1 MIYQLRTYT
10 VNKGKMDDWVS
21 LFNDKIVAIQ
31 ENCGIKVEA
40 AWVNLDQNQ
49 FIWIRSFTD
58 SDDVKVKESA
68 FYASP
73 EWNAVM
79 DHARSHLAR
88 IQVEPMT
95 SVLKI
100 PANR

>member
-10 VNKGKMDDWVS
+10 VNKGMMDDWVS
-21 LFNDKIVAIQ
+21 LFNDQIVAIQ

-49 FIWIRSFTD
+49 FIWIRSFAD

-79 DHARSHLAR
+79 DQARSHLAR
-88 IQVEPMT
+88 NQVEPMT

>member
-10 VNKGKMDDWVS
+10 VNKGMMDDWVS
-21 LFNDKIVAIQ
+21 LFNDKIIGIQ

-49 FIWIRSFTD
+49 FIWIRSFSD
-58 SDDVKVKESA
+58 SEDVKVKEAA

-73 EWNAVM
+73 EY
-79 DHARSHLAR
+79 R
-88 IQVEPMT
+88 
-95 SVLKI
+95 
-100 PANR
+100 